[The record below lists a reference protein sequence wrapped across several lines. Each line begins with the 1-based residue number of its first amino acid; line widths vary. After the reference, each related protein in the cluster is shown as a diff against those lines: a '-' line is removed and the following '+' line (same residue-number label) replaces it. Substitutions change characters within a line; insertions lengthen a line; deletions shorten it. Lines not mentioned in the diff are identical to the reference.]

1 MKPRQEGEGGRA
13 VGRRRAAAEEDEDE
27 EEDVWELKAA
37 EGGSSSDS
45 ESFPGAEG
53 AAGAL
58 GRGKGRHA
66 EVGPAGRERPPG
78 KVVVS
83 RLGFAVLV
91 LFPSPLWGLW
101 WGAEAGRGGEARG
114 GLQELGF
121 GLSCLR
127 VLQNKS

>member
-1 MKPRQEGEGGRA
+1 MKPRREGEGGRA
-13 VGRRRAAAEEDEDE
+13 AGRRRAAAEEDEDE

-37 EGGSSSDS
+37 EGESSSDS

-58 GRGKGRHA
+58 GRGKGRLA

-83 RLGFAVLV
+83 GLGFAVAV
-91 LFPSPLWGLW
+91 PFPPRS
-101 WGAEAGRGGEARG
+101 GAAGEARRPG
-114 GLQELGF
+114 EVKRPEVGF
-121 GLSCLR
+121 
-127 VLQNKS
+127 KSWASA